1 MTSPLRIGEA
11 AALLGV
17 SRETLRHYEKRGLIR
32 PSRAENGYRGY
43 HPEHI
48 AQLQRIRQLQS
59 LGLAL
64 AQIKRVLRAPGN
76 NQVWSD
82 VLEALH
88 TEITAD
94 IVVLEAR
101 RKRIEELLAEGAP
114 YPLETSATLL
124 PSTLRVQVYLE
135 NHLSPPMWQREQA
148 FYAVLARYHRAERE
162 ASMLAVADH
171 ILTFTQAP
179 PLRTGESVDPG
190 DWPDT
195 IAMRPELCDTREAD
209 NALHIFERL
218 VP

>member
-17 SRETLRHYEKRGLIR
+17 SRKTLRHYEKRGLIM

-64 AQIKRVLRAPGN
+64 TQIKRVLHAPDN

-88 TEITAD
+88 TEITAE
-94 IVVLEAR
+94 IVELEAR
-101 RKRIEELLAEGAP
+101 RKRIEELLAEGALS
-114 YPLETSATLL
+114 PLETTATLL
-124 PSTLRVQVYLE
+124 PNALRVQAYLE
-135 NHLSPPMWQREQA
+135 CHLSPPMWQREQA
-148 FYAVLARYHRAERE
+148 FYAILARYHRAERE
-162 ASMLAVADH
+162 TSMLAVADH
-171 ILTFTQAP
+171 ILTLTQAP
-179 PLRTGESVDPG
+179 PLRTGESADPG

-195 IAMRPELCDTREAD
+195 IAMRLGLCYTR
-209 NALHIFERL
+209 
-218 VP
+218 

>member
-17 SRETLRHYEKRGLIR
+17 SRKTLRHYEKRGLIR

-64 AQIKRVLRAPGN
+64 TQIKRVFHALDN

-88 TEITAD
+88 TEITAE
-94 IVVLEAR
+94 IVELEAR
-101 RKRIEELLAEGAP
+101 RKRIEELLAEGALS
-114 YPLETSATLL
+114 PLETTVPLL
-124 PSTLRVQVYLE
+124 PSALRVQAYLE
-135 NHLSPPMWQREQA
+135 YHLSPPMWQREQA
-148 FYAVLARYHRAERE
+148 FYAVVARYHRAERE
-162 ASMLAVADH
+162 
-171 ILTFTQAP
+171 
-179 PLRTGESVDPG
+179 
-190 DWPDT
+190 
-195 IAMRPELCDTREAD
+195 
-209 NALHIFERL
+209 
-218 VP
+218 